1 MSAIHQFLHEL
12 RWLVLL
18 ITLPTAL
25 FYSWKIWLVVSTPS
39 PQQPRTGTVRR
50 PQPRPAGAP
59 PSTTSGVQTNLLDKT
74 TAAST
79 AAKPKDVRV
88 GSGDVRPDT
97 KPVATDQ
104 LLPKRS
110 DDDEV
115 GKLFDGLDDSLT
127 PKAKTPPGPP
137 KAVGERVSRLEE
149 LGFHHSIPK
158 EQVKPT
164 EAPADSRAGTAA
176 PTAPVLPPARPSTE
190 AEAPQLDDILARLDK
205 VLGDDG
211 DTPKPSAPAA
221 APVAEAPRPATEAP
235 RPSTEAPKAPTTQ
248 DATAPAT
255 PPKAP
260 AWARPDVTDEDLDGD
275 KPDPGRQLGLFDE
288 RKKTDDKA

>member
-1 MSAIHQFLHEL
+1 MSALHQFLFDL

-18 ITLPTAL
+18 ITLPTGL
-25 FYSWKIWLVVSTPS
+25 FFSWKIWLIVSTPT
-39 PQQPRTGTVRR
+39 PKQPRTGTVRR

-79 AAKPKDVRV
+79 ATKPKDVRV
-88 GSGDVRPDT
+88 GSADVRPDT

-104 LLPKRS
+104 LLPKRT

-127 PKAKTPPGPP
+127 PKAKTPPAPP

-164 EAPADSRAGTAA
+164 EAPGDNRSGTATPAA
-176 PTAPVLPPARPSTE
+176 PTPPPTRPSTE

-211 DTPKPSAPAA
+211 DTPKPSVPAPT
-221 APVAEAPRPATEAP
+221 APPANEAT
-235 RPSTEAPKAPTTQ
+235 TPKAPTTQ
-248 DATAPAT
+248 DATTPSA

-260 AWARPDVTDEDLDGD
+260 AWARPDVTDEDLDSD

-288 RKKTDDKA
+288 RKKTDGKT